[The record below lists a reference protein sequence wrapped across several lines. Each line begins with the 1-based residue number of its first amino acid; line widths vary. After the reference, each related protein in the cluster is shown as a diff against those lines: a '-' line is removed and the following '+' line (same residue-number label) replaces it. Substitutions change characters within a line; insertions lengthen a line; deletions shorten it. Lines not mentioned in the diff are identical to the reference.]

1 MLLNALNVMGNCRFL
16 RQKKQVQINGEWVDT
31 RSFRYLP
38 LCDESHSIVSIR
50 GGVKNHIYNVIL
62 VSGENAQIETSNTG
76 SGSIEIAPTAIISG
90 ITGGKASEIPIADAV
105 QIYNCKIKSLQLT
118 YTKKLKIYC
127 SSLLDGEHIPNYSWG
142 GNFGGSHFSEIYL
155 EPSAVSNL
163 TTMQYMFS
171 FCSNLTS
178 LDVSNWN
185 TANVTSMDSM
195 FDHCINLTSLD
206 VSNWDTPNVTDMTM
220 MFANCSGLTS
230 LDASNWDISK
240 IRSMYGIFYEC
251 SKLQSINVSNWDTSN
266 CTSMWSMFAGCSS
279 LKSLDVSNFRF
290 SWGNLIDG
298 MFAGCSS
305 LKSLNV
311 SGWGTIPGS
320 SLEGMFDGCSSLESL
335 DLSSWDTSEIM
346 FMDYMFQGCSSL
358 VSLDLSSWDTSNV
371 KNMDGIF
378 QGCSSLVS
386 LNISGWDMSKVSELY
401 TEYMFKDCS
410 SLETII
416 MIGCAQKTIDKI
428 KKTLSWDNMLNQVTI
443 IT

>member
-16 RQKKQVQINGEWVDT
+16 RQKKQVKINGEWVDT
-31 RSFRYLP
+31 RSLRYLP
-38 LCDESHSIVSIR
+38 LCDENHSIVSIR
-50 GGVKNHIYNVIL
+50 GGLTNHIYNVGL
-62 VSGENAQIETSNTG
+62 VGSENAQIETSNTG

-90 ITGGKASEIPIADAV
+90 VADSDTSIGRPITDAV

-118 YTKKLKIYC
+118 NTKKLKIYC
-127 SSLLDGEHIPNYSWG
+127 SSLLDGEHIPNYSYG

-185 TANVTSMDSM
+185 TS
-195 FDHCINLTSLD
+195 
-206 VSNWDTPNVTDMTM
+206 NVTDMTM

-320 SLEGMFDGCSSLESL
+320 SLEGMFNGCSSLESL

-401 TEYMFKDCS
+401 IEYMFKDCS

-416 MIGCAQKTIDKI
+416 MIGCAQETIDKI